1 MAIQDVG
8 LLIKRLRKQK
18 GITQE
23 ELAFNIIDPTTLS
36 KLERGLVMPH
46 KKTIES
52 LLEKLGYNPT
62 IVADLFVD
70 KKTADIQKILNEL
83 DTLLTLRT
91 QNENA
96 HAHIKKIDE
105 LIFTLEN
112 NEYYN
117 ENKLNLQYIMIA
129 KCSNEFNKR
138 TAPKEIVKLLTE
150 AIQITIPSYDE
161 TRIDEYYLSRN
172 ELKIITMLAIA
183 YEDAGDSETH
193 IEIFYALKRN
203 YDKFCVDKDEMGRT
217 YTMIMYS
224 LGRALHMVKRY
235 KESLE
240 ACEIGI
246 KTCHSTKYL
255 FYLPL
260 MAGIMSQCYCALGD
274 KEKCIKLFKQAY
286 YTLHM
291 YGLHDIAEGVAGD
304 IKASGIELDFS

>member
-46 KKTIES
+46 KKTIET
-52 LLEKLGYNPT
+52 LLEKLGYNPA

-91 QNENA
+91 ENENA
-96 HAHIKKIDE
+96 HTHIKKIDE
-105 LIFTLEN
+105 LISALEN

-117 ENKLNLQYIMIA
+117 ENKLNRQYIMIA

-138 TAPKEIVKLLTE
+138 TAPKEIVKLLTK

-172 ELKIITMLAIA
+172 ELKIITMLSIA
-183 YEDAGDSETH
+183 YEDAGDRETH

-203 YDKFCVDKDEMGRT
+203 YDKYCVDKDEMGRT
-217 YTMIMYS
+217 YTMIMFS

-235 KESLE
+235 EESLE

-255 FYLPL
+255 FYLPVIAGM
-260 MAGIMSQCYCALGD
+260 MAQSYYELGD
-274 KEKCIKLFKQAY
+274 KENYAKLYKQAY
-286 YTLHM
+286 YTCLLFD
-291 YGLHDIAEGVAGD
+291 YPDIA
-304 IKASGIELDFS
+304 KGIANDAKTRDVELDLS